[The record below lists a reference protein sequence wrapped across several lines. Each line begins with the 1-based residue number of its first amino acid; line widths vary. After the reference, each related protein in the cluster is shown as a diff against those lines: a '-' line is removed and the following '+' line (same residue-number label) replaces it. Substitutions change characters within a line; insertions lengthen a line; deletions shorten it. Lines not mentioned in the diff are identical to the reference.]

1 MKFSYMSSSAKWT
14 FGLLALAIVL
24 LTAAMLVAARQAGP
38 VGVMRLPRT
47 PGQWLGFA
55 ASMGFVLALVASI
68 ALTRHEVGGRALI
81 LRQGLLIRCVIP
93 LANIDSV
100 RETARMPFGLGV
112 RVGPD
117 RTIFINTAVT
127 NLVAI
132 ELKEL
137 MRFRLLFLVPLWKM
151 RHVVV
156 NVTDPAAFVQSI
168 RERLADKGR

>member
-1 MKFSYMSSSAKWT
+1 MTFSYMSSSARWT

-24 LTAAMLVAARQAGP
+24 FTAAMLVVAQQG
-38 VGVMRLPRT
+38 RLAHGIDVPQT

-55 ASMGFVLALVASI
+55 GSMGFVLALFASM
-68 ALTRHEVGGRALI
+68 ALTRHEVTDRELI

-112 RVGPD
+112 RFGPD
-117 RTIFINTAVT
+117 RTMFVNTAVT

-132 ELKEL
+132 ELKET
-137 MRFRLLFLVPLWKM
+137 MRFRLVFLVPLWKM

-156 NVTDPAAFVQSI
+156 NVADPAAFI
-168 RERLADKGR
+168 RYLRERLER